1 LTSKDHA
8 TDCTINVRQV
18 TEKGKRCCQFTQ
30 TASGRLFGSPRKR
43 CANISGTLY
52 ASLDPERALHEP
64 RNVQRRMRTAHPA
77 AACCARH
84 NDKAAGRRYDM
95 TNR

>member
-64 RNVQRRMRTAHPA
+64 RNVR
-77 AACCARH
+77 AACGRHTLPPRVARAITTRLPVA
-84 NDKAAGRRYDM
+84 D
-95 TNR
+95 TT

>member
-1 LTSKDHA
+1 
-8 TDCTINVRQV
+8 VRQV

-30 TASGRLFGSPRKR
+30 TASGRLFGSARKR
-43 CANISGTLY
+43 CANIISGTLY

-64 RNVQRRMRTAHPA
+64 RNVQRYMPTAQLA
-77 AACCARH
+77 AARRARH